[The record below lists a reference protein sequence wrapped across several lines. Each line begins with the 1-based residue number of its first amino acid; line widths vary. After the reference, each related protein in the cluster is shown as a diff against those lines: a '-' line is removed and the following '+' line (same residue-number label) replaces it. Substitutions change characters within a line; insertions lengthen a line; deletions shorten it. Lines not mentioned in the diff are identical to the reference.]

1 MNPTDTAEVEAE
13 KTADAGLAFLE
24 YFRCL
29 PEFAAFEVVHSSPLR
44 EGFFRCGTATC
55 FGKTEASACS
65 DTPDDVHFD
74 VLSAVDVSREGEI
87 RLLFNPTE
95 VIENLRRERY
105 FTTSSREHLLHTLY
119 YLIRPIFPFPPRKLL
134 QRYVFLRRRAAK
146 FPSWPIDCSV
156 ELICESLMQLAIRA
170 ARVKELPFIWFW
182 PEGKHAA
189 IMVTHDVEQRGGAEL
204 CDMLMDM
211 DNALDIKA
219 SFQVIPEGR
228 YSGVENL
235 VATIRARGFEANVH
249 DLDHN
254 GRLYEDR
261 KLFEKRAQ
269 KINEYAR
276 FYAMRG
282 FRAGAMHRNQNWF
295 GLLDFQYE
303 MSVPTVSQLEPQRG
317 GCCTV
322 MPYFVGGLLE
332 LPLTTTQDHSLFYIL
347 GEHSIDLWKQQIGI
361 ISSHHGL
368 ISFIVHPDY
377 LAKKKERSVYRE
389 LLEYLSQQRRDQNMW
404 LAFPGEINDWWR
416 KRSNMTLRRE
426 NGSWRISGEGSETAR
441 IAYASVVNGRLEY
454 RIAN

>member
-1 MNPTDTAEVEAE
+1 MNPIDAEIDAR
-13 KTADAGLAFLE
+13 KTTADAGLAFVN
-24 YFRCL
+24 YFRCP
-29 PEFAAFEVVHSSPLR
+29 PELAPFYVASSSSVR
-44 EGFFRCGTATC
+44 EGFFRCGPATC
-55 FGKTEASACS
+55 FGRTEALACAE
-65 DTPDDVHFD
+65 TPEAARLDALFAVELSSEGDV
-74 VLSAVDVSREGEI
+74 
-87 RLLFNPTE
+87 RLPFSPTE

-105 FTTSSREHLLHTLY
+105 LATSSQEHLLHTLY
-119 YLIRPIFPFPPRKLL
+119 YLVRPILPFPARKLL
-134 QRYVFLRRRAAK
+134 QRYVSHRRRAAK

-156 ELICESLMQLAIRA
+156 EEICESLMALAIQVA
-170 ARVKELPFIWFW
+170 PTQEVPFIWFW

-189 IMVTHDVEQRGGAEL
+189 VMVTHDVEQRSGVYL

-211 DNALDIKA
+211 DEALGIKA
-219 SFQVIPEGR
+219 SFQIVPEGR
-228 YSGVENL
+228 YGGVEDL
-235 VATIRARGFEANVH
+235 IGKIRSRGFEVNVH

-254 GRLYEDR
+254 GTLYQDR

-276 FYAMRG
+276 LYGMRG

-303 MSVPTVSQLEPQRG
+303 MSVPTVSHLEPQRG

-332 LPLTTTQDHSLFYIL
+332 LPLTTIQDHSLFYIL

-361 ISSHHGL
+361 ISTHHGL
-368 ISFIVHPDY
+368 VSFIVHPDY

-389 LLEYLSQQRRDQNMW
+389 LLKYLSQQRHHQNMW

-416 KRSNMTLRRE
+416 KRKDMTLRQE
-426 NGSWRISGEGSETAR
+426 KGTWRIAGEGSESAR
-441 IAYASVVNGRLEY
+441 IAYASVANGRLEY
-454 RIAN
+454 RIVN